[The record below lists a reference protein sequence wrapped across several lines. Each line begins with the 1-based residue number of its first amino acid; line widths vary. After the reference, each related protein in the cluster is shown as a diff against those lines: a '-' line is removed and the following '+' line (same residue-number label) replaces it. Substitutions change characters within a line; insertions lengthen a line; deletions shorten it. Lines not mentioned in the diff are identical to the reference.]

1 VVLRP
6 VGPLSP
12 GVYWF
17 RRLLIAGVVVLVLAL
32 VWWLFFRG
40 DDGTAATSGTPTS
53 TPTPTAAVTPSETA
67 TKTPKPNKTETTA
80 PAARLCADDAIEV
93 TVATDEEQY
102 PADVQPTFTLTVT
115 NVSGKVCR
123 RDVGQSALELRVSS
137 GGTLVWSSDDCN
149 PGGAVR
155 EQTLEPGDRF
165 VQSVQ
170 WARATSEEGCPT
182 PADSAEPGQY
192 QVVARDLEIYSEP
205 AVFQLQ

>member
-1 VVLRP
+1 MRP

-40 DDGTAATSGTPTS
+40 DDGTTAATSGTPS
-53 TPTPTAAVTPSETA
+53 PTPTATVSPSETA
-67 TKTPKPNKTETTA
+67 TKTPKPKKTETTG
-80 PAARLCADDAIEV
+80 PAAPLCADDAIEV
-93 TVATDEEQY
+93 TVATDEGQY
-102 PADVQPTFTLTVT
+102 PADVQPTFTLTVE
-115 NVSGKVCR
+115 NVSGKACR

-137 GGTLVWSSDDCN
+137 GGTLVWSSDHCS
-149 PGGAVR
+149 PGGGVR

-192 QVVARDLEIYSEP
+192 QVVARDLEIISEP
-205 AVFQLQ
+205 VAFQLE